1 MSQITKIKNYE
12 QLVSNGDSV
21 ARAKVLQL
29 MDEVLKELDVSKT
42 IHKIMRLD
50 GDILTVGE
58 RTWDLSKK
66 KNIYLVGAGKACNA
80 MAQAVCE
87 ILGERISRG
96 IISVKIAE
104 PTDRYINTD
113 VYVGGHPLPNAEGM
127 AAAEKI
133 LELVE
138 AASADDLFISLISG
152 GSSALLTC
160 PVDGI
165 TLEDEI
171 LAQDLLLKSG
181 AKILEINAVRRHV
194 SRTNGGRL
202 AERIL
207 NKGCELISLFISD
220 AVGQMPITNPGKP
233 TQFYGT
239 PTAPDRTTVQDARN
253 MIINY
258 NLGDKLPPNIVG
270 YIMDDSKIQETPK
283 NFNDRITMFVLGG
296 VADSCEAAV
305 RAADKMGI
313 PVLAL
318 STFMEGE
325 SREAGVVISS
335 IAREIRNR
343 ERPIEPPCFIVCSG
357 ETTTNITSPPRGMGG
372 PSQEMVLGFAIAI
385 RGMEGIAGASID
397 TEGTDGT
404 TPYAGGITDGQ
415 TFRRLEEKGIN
426 IYEALRTHSA
436 GNALEAIGDNIFT
449 GNTGTNVCDFNV
461 FYISKAK

>member
-1 MSQITKIKNYE
+1 MSQIAKIRNYE
-12 QLVSNGDSV
+12 KLVSKGDSG
-21 ARAKVLQL
+21 AREKVLLL
-29 MDEVLKELDVSKT
+29 MDEVLKELDVGNA

-50 GDILTVGE
+50 GDLLIVGE
-58 RTWDLSKK
+58 RKWDLSKK
-66 KNIYLVGAGKACNA
+66 KNIYLIGAGKACNA

-87 ILGERISRG
+87 ILGERLNKG

-104 PTDRYINTD
+104 PGDSYVNTD

-127 AAAEKI
+127 IAAEKM
-133 LELVE
+133 LEL
-138 AASADDLFISLISG
+138 AGNASADDLFISVISG

-171 LAQDLLLKSG
+171 LAQDMLLKSG

-194 SRTNGGRL
+194 SQTNGGRL
-202 AERIL
+202 AECIL

-220 AVGQMPITNPGKP
+220 AVGAMPFTNPGKP
-233 TQFYGT
+233 TEFYGT
-239 PTAPDRTTVQDARN
+239 PMAPDRTTVQDARN
-253 MIINY
+253 MIANY
-258 NLGDKLPPNIVG
+258 DLADKLPKNLVD
-270 YIMDDSKIQETPK
+270 YIMDDSKVQETPK
-283 NFNDRITMFVLGG
+283 KFNDKITMYVLGG
-296 VADSCEAAV
+296 VADSCEAAI
-305 RAADKMGI
+305 RAAEKMGI
-313 PVLAL
+313 PVLVL

-335 IAREIRNR
+335 IVREIKNR
-343 ERPIEPPCFIVCSG
+343 KRPIEPPCFIVCSG
-357 ETTTNITSPPRGMGG
+357 ETTTNITSPPAGMGG
-372 PSQEMVLGFAIAI
+372 PSQEMVLGFAVAI

-415 TFRRLEEKGIN
+415 TFGRLEAQGIS

-461 FYISKAK
+461 FYIE

>member
-1 MSQITKIKNYE
+1 MKIKNYN
-12 QLVSNGDSV
+12 QLTSNGD
-21 ARAKVLQL
+21 RTPREKVLLL
-29 MDEVLKELDVSKT
+29 MDEVLQALDAAKA
-42 IHKIMRLD
+42 IHKIMHLD

-58 RTWDLSKK
+58 RAWDLSKK

-80 MAQAVCE
+80 MARAVCE
-87 ILGERISRG
+87 VLGHRLTKG

-113 VYVGGHPLPNAEGM
+113 VYVGGHPLPNADGLL
-127 AAAEKI
+127 AAEKM
-133 LELVE
+133 LELIE
-138 AASADDLFISLISG
+138 TAGPDDLFISVISG

-160 PVDGI
+160 PVEGI
-165 TLEDEI
+165 SLEDEI
-171 LAQDLLLKSG
+171 LAQDIMLKSG
-181 AKILEINAVRRHV
+181 AKILEINAIRRHI

-202 AERIL
+202 AQRIL
-207 NKGCELISLFISD
+207 EKGCEMIGLFVSD
-220 AVGQMPITNPGKP
+220 SVGQLPFTNPGKP
-233 TQFYGT
+233 FDFYGT
-239 PTAPDRTTVQDARN
+239 PSAPDRTTIQDARN
-253 MIINY
+253 MIANY
-258 NLGDKLPPNIVG
+258 NLADKLPKSIVD
-270 YIMDDSKIQETPK
+270 YLTDDSKVQETPK
-283 NFNDRITMFVLGG
+283 KFDDKLTKYVLCG

-313 PVLAL
+313 PVLVL

-335 IAREIRNR
+335 IVREIKKHN
-343 ERPIEPPCFIVCSG
+343 RPIKPPCFIVCSG
-357 ETTTNITSPPRGMGG
+357 ETTTNITVPPAGMGG
-372 PSQEMVLGFAIAI
+372 PSHEMVLGFAIAVK
-385 RGMEGIAGASID
+385 GTDGVAGASID

-415 TFRRLEEKGIN
+415 TVQRLEECGIS

-461 FYISKAK
+461 FYISE

>member
-1 MSQITKIKNYE
+1 MSQTMKIKNYE
-12 QLVSNGDSV
+12 QLVSNGDSA
-21 ARAKVLQL
+21 AREKVLLL
-29 MDEVLKELDVSKT
+29 MEEVLKELDVSKT

-87 ILGERISRG
+87 ILGERLSKG
-96 IISVKIAE
+96 IISVKITE
-104 PTDRYINTD
+104 PTDYYINTE

-127 AAAEKI
+127 AAAHKM
-133 LELVE
+133 LEF
-138 AASADDLFISLISG
+138 ADNASEDDLFISIISG

-181 AKILEINAVRRHV
+181 AKILEINAVRRHI

-207 NKGCELISLFISD
+207 NRGCELISLFISD

-233 TQFYGT
+233 TEFYGT
-239 PTAPDRTTVQDARN
+239 PAAPDRSTIQDARN
-253 MIINY
+253 MIANY
-258 NLGDKLPPNIVG
+258 NLAHKLPPNIVN
-270 YIMDDSKIQETPK
+270 YIMDDSKVQETPK
-283 NFNDRITMFVLGG
+283 KFNDKITMFVLGG

-305 RAADKMGI
+305 LAAGKMGI
-313 PVLAL
+313 PVLIL

-335 IAREIRNR
+335 IVREIRR
-343 ERPIEPPCFIVCSG
+343 RKRPIEPPCFIVCSG
-357 ETTTNITSPPRGMGG
+357 ETTTNITLPPSGMGG
-372 PSQEMVLGFAIAI
+372 PSHEMVMGFAIAI

-415 TFRRLEEKGIN
+415 TFRRLEEQGLS
-426 IYEALRTHSA
+426 IYEALRSHSA

-461 FYISKAK
+461 FYIN